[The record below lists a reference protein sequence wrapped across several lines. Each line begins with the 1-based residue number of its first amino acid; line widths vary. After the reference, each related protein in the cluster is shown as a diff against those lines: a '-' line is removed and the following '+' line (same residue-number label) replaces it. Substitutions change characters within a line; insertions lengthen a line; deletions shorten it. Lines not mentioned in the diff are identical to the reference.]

1 MCGSWPINICYRKV
15 LNKTQGS
22 VGTVAE
28 VIAEKIIVKM
38 GMIFYAIKI
47 KIVLQVVIWRDT

>member
-1 MCGSWPINICYRKV
+1 MCGSWRINICYRKV

-38 GMIFYAIKI
+38 GMNFYAIKI
-47 KIVLQVVIWRDT
+47 KNCTSSCNLA